1 MVKIKVH
8 CDDNSVHFLVETSL
22 CTPVDAL
29 MQDLTDIYNG
39 ILVIRQAATNIEGFA
54 RQLADHTDEPQ
65 GESTASTQS
74 TLPEPSV
81 VLMKVTA
88 EALARVSNA
97 QMESGKSLTK
107 DTIDSTKEMLK
118 ATLSALELPETV
130 EKERKTLVAS
140 VDSGEV
146 EKSVSPSDAKLW
158 WAGKQLCRGNELR
171 KYFGNNEKTTVNA
184 TLSSQAPARNKLA
197 EAQLNEYLLFRTKQ
211 KKDFEDHEPD
221 YETQTH
227 DREHLRKSLYGLMD
241 IKWKP

>member
-8 CDDNSVHFLVETSL
+8 CDDNAVHFLVETSL

-39 ILVIRQAATNIEGFA
+39 ILVIRKAATNIEGFA
-54 RQLADHTDEPQ
+54 RQLADHTEEPQ
-65 GESTASTQS
+65 GESTAPTQS

-88 EALARVSNA
+88 EALARVSSA
-97 QMESGKSLTK
+97 QMESGKSITK
-107 DTIDSTKEMLK
+107 DTIDSTKDMLK

-130 EKERKTLVAS
+130 EKERKALVAS
-140 VDSGEV
+140 VEV

-158 WAGKQLCRGNELR
+158 WAGKQLCCGNELR
-171 KYFGNNEKTTVNA
+171 KYFGNNEKTTVTA

-197 EAQLNEYLLFRTKQ
+197 EAQLNKYLLFRTKQ

-221 YETQTH
+221 YEAETN
-227 DREHLRKSLYGLMD
+227 DREHLRKAVYGLMD